1 MAFLAGRTRS
11 GDARFRRAALALS
24 LTIVVLVALLAVF
37 GVVHVLTLLAVIPLI
52 AGTVLITRPA
62 AVDVRCRRTAV
73 TQSGPPPEVLFYE
86 QGASWWWLV
95 AGPAA
100 GVAMALIQMSAGY
113 GIQLLVPGIFFV
125 LVSGFLAIQVKAAR
139 IHTSVELT
147 PDHLRQGTEHVRID
161 EIVRIYPEPK
171 GPDEPKWQSARAL
184 GELTGVPRGRTGIGL
199 KLTNDRAAQAW
210 ARKHQQLRAALT
222 HAGGRAHTA
231 GTGVMRARH
240 RTGAGRRRGGRLRAE
255 LVGRQLDG
263 GGRAGAGR

>member
-1 MAFLAGRTRS
+1 
-11 GDARFRRAALALS
+11 
-24 LTIVVLVALLAVF
+24 
-37 GVVHVLTLLAVIPLI
+37 
-52 AGTVLITRPA
+52 
-62 AVDVRCRRTAV
+62 V
-73 TQSGPPPEVLFYE
+73 THIGPPPEVLFYE

-100 GVAMALIQMSAGY
+100 AVAMTLIQISAGY

-139 IHTSVELT
+139 IHTSVEVT
-147 PDHLRQGTEHVRID
+147 PDHLRQGTERVRID

-199 KLTNDRAAQAW
+199 RLTNDRAAQAW

-222 HAGGRAHTA
+222 HAVEERIPPEPAS
-231 GTGVMRARH
+231 
-240 RTGAGRRRGGRLRAE
+240 
-255 LVGRQLDG
+255 
-263 GGRAGAGR
+263 